1 VLCASLLGSMK
12 LVNLSVP
19 GTFNNS
25 GEYWMLKICLFIFV
39 SMRSAQT
46 CHQARLPFQVCVV
59 GFLM

>member
-25 GEYWMLKICLFIFV
+25 GEYWMLKICLRCWISYV
-39 SMRSAQT
+39 AQT
-46 CHQARLPFQVCVV
+46 YSQACVIKSIRSIT
-59 GFLM
+59 